1 MKSRNQIKSYLEHLD
16 KKIDAVYK
24 EIILTENSGDSTEGL
39 WEELESY
46 ETQASVLEWVLS

>member
-1 MKSRNQIKSYLEHLD
+1 MKSRSQIKSYLEHLD

-24 EIILTENSGDSTEGL
+24 EIILAENLGESTEGL

-46 ETQASVLEWVLS
+46 ETQAGTLEWVLS